1 MKYLTKDEEKTHYKA
16 TNIEGEIQ
24 FIMIYYKVFFLFCIG
39 MCGMARWVKNEIILE
54 RRE

>member
-24 FIMIYYKVFFLFCIG
+24 FIMIYYKVFFCFVLVCVG
-39 MCGMARWVKNEIILE
+39 WLDG
-54 RRE
+54 